1 MDPGSSTG
9 YLISLF
15 IILVL
20 SIITRMLRT
29 AVMTSDSTKLD
40 ERLQAQINN
49 RENVISKL
57 QLNY

>member
-15 IILVL
+15 VILVL

-40 ERLQAQINN
+40 ERLQYA
-49 RENVISKL
+49 ES
-57 QLNY
+57 